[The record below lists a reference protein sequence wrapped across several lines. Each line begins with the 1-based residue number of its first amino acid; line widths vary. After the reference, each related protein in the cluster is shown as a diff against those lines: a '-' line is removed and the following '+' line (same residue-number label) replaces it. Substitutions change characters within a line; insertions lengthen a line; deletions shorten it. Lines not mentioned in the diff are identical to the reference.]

1 MTTQPIV
8 SVGIDWA
15 DTKHDFHLIAPDGQG
30 HSGSFKQDAQA
41 ITKQIEAWRRLC
53 PGAVFAVAI
62 EATKGAIV
70 NALLEFSDIQ
80 IFPVNPAAMAN
91 YRKAF
96 AHGGGKNDP
105 VDARLLAQFID
116 HYRQQLRPLRRNN
129 QLTRQIAAL
138 AEDRRRL
145 VDQRADLAN
154 RLTALLKCYFPAALA
169 LKPARSYS
177 EFFLK
182 FLAKYPTLQK
192 TKQAGKT
199 RLRNFFHGIG
209 IKRKADDY
217 VELLLQSTPLT
228 NDPATIVTDSMR
240 AAAIVEQLQILTKHI
255 KRYDGQLKE
264 LVPQHDLFE
273 MANSLPG
280 ISTNA
285 QARLIAALG
294 DDRGRFLNAESLQSA
309 SGIAPVTKQS
319 GKQKHVYARWACTK
333 FMKQTFHELAGLS
346 INQSRWA
353 KAFYEHKKSKHAKEK
368 HAAQIA
374 KRALAYKWQRI
385 IFRLWQNG
393 ERYDEDRYIAR
404 LRATGSPLC
413 EMIGSA

>member
-1 MTTQPIV
+1 MTTHPIV

-15 DTKHDFHLIAPDGQG
+15 DAQHDFHLIAPDCEH
-30 HSGSFKQDAQA
+30 HSGSFKQDPTE
-41 ITKQIEAWRRLC
+41 IEKQIEAWRKLC
-53 PGAVFAVAI
+53 PGAVFAIAI

-70 NALLEFSDIQ
+70 NALLEFSDVQ
-80 IFPVNPAAMAN
+80 IYPVNPAALAS

-105 VDARLLAQFID
+105 SDARLLAQFID
-116 HYRQQLRPLRRNN
+116 HYRQQLRPLRRNDE
-129 QLTRQIAAL
+129 LTRQIATL

-145 VDQRADLAN
+145 VDQRADLTN

-182 FLAKYPTLQK
+182 FLAKYQTLQQ
-192 TKQAGKT
+192 TQRAGET
-199 RLRNFFHGIG
+199 RLRSFFHGIG
-209 IKRKADDY
+209 IKRKADGY
-217 VELLLQSTPLT
+217 VKLLIESTPLT
-228 NDPATIVTDSMR
+228 NDPATIATASMH

-255 KRYDGQLKE
+255 KRYDGRLKE

-273 MANSLPG
+273 MADSLPG
-280 ISTNA
+280 ISTNT

-294 DDRGRFLNAESLQSA
+294 DDRQRFPNAKSLQAA

-346 INQSRWA
+346 ITQSRWA
-353 KAFYEHKKSKHAKEK
+353 KAFYEYKKSKHAKEK

-385 IFRLWQNG
+385 IFRLWQTG
-393 ERYDEDRYIAR
+393 ERYDEERYIAR
-404 LRATGSPLC
+404 LKATGSPLY
-413 EMIGSA
+413 ELIKSS

>member
-1 MTTQPIV
+1 MATQTIV

-15 DTKHDFHLIAPDGQG
+15 DTKHDFHFIAPDGQC
-30 HSGSFKQDAQA
+30 HSGTFNQDPREIAKQVGQ
-41 ITKQIEAWRRLC
+41 WRQRC
-53 PGAVFAVAI
+53 PGAVFAIGI
-62 EATKGAIV
+62 EATKGAII
-70 NALLEFSDIQ
+70 NALLEFTDIQ
-80 IFPVNPAAMAN
+80 IFPINPAALAS

-105 VDARLLAQFID
+105 DDARLLAQFIT
-116 HYRQQLRPLRRNN
+116 HYRSQIRPLRPNDE
-129 QLTRQIAAL
+129 LTRRIATL

-169 LKPARSYS
+169 LKPARSYT

-182 FLAKYPTLQK
+182 LLAKYPTLAQA
-192 TKQAGKT
+192 KQAGKT

-209 IKRKADDY
+209 VKRKADRY
-217 VELLLQSTPLT
+217 VEILLQATPLT
-228 NDPATIVTDSMR
+228 NDNATVSTASMR
-240 AAAIVEQLQILTKHI
+240 AIAIVEQLQILSKHI

-264 LVPQHDLFE
+264 LIPQHELFD
-273 MANSLPG
+273 MADSLPG
-280 ISTNA
+280 ISTNT

-294 DDRGRFLNAESLQSA
+294 DDRQRFTSAESLQAA
-309 SGIAPVTKQS
+309 SGIAPVTRQS
-319 GKQKHVYARWACTK
+319 GKQKLVHSRLACTK

-346 INQSRWA
+346 IAESRWA
-353 KAFYEHKKSKHAKEK
+353 KAYYEHKKAKHVNEK

-385 IFRLWQNG
+385 IFRLWQTG

-404 LRATGSPLC
+404 LKASGSPLY
-413 EMIGSA
+413 ELIEAT